1 MKFFQKKERPA
12 AKPSQERSSYVTGR
26 EEWLERYGSY
36 IKREAFWRITAIVT
50 LGICFISVA
59 GNVMQANRS
68 KIVPYVVEVDQL
80 GQTVAVGRADEA
92 AGPSTKV
99 IQAELANFVT
109 RWRTVSPDL
118 EIQKRYVDQLDAFL
132 SGAARGQVKEWL
144 KTYNP
149 FERGKDRMV
158 QVIVKTL
165 PSKVSAESWR
175 VEWTEVTRSYAGIQM
190 GSENYQATL
199 TIQTQPPATDAQV
212 LKNPNG
218 IYVVAM
224 SVSTVMDPGAQ
235 GRK

>member
-1 MKFFQKKERPA
+1 MFFRKKESPA
-12 AKPSQERSSYVTGR
+12 AQPPKEKSSYVSGR

-36 IKREAFWRITAIVT
+36 IKREAFWRTTAIVT

-59 GNVMQANRS
+59 GNVMQATKS

-80 GQTVAVGRADEA
+80 GQTMAVGRADEST
-92 AGPSTKV
+92 GPSTKV
-99 IQAELANFVT
+99 IQAELANFVI

-132 SGAARGQVKEWL
+132 EGAARGQVKEWL

-190 GSENYQATL
+190 SSENYQATL
-199 TIQTQPPATDAQV
+199 TIQMQPPATDAQV

-224 SVSTVMDPGAQ
+224 SVSTVMDSGAQ

>member
-1 MKFFQKKERPA
+1 MFFRKKDSPA
-12 AKPSQERSSYVTGR
+12 VQPSTEKSSYVSGR

-36 IKREAFWRITAIVT
+36 IKREAIWRTTAIVA

-59 GNVMQANRS
+59 GNVMQATRS

-80 GQTVAVGRADEA
+80 GQSVAVGRADEA
-92 AGPSTKV
+92 NGPSTKV
-99 IQAELANFVT
+99 LQAELANFVT

-132 SGAARGQVKEWL
+132 SGAARGQIKEWL
-144 KTYNP
+144 KTNNP

-190 GSENYQATL
+190 ASENFQATL
-199 TIQTQPPATDAQV
+199 TIQTQPPTTDAQV

-218 IYVVAM
+218 IYVMAI
-224 SVSTVMDPGAQ
+224 SVSSVMEPGAQ